1 MKGKNF
7 LKVCGILMIIGG
19 GLGVII
25 SIIAAIG
32 AAAVQTLA
40 TAVDAASMGVSTG
53 SMWVAVVLA
62 IVGSVLEL
70 VCGIVGCVNCSK
82 PEKAMVNIVFGVL
95 VVVIQIIALIMN
107 FSVPSL
113 ITGFIVPALYLVGA
127 FLNKQS
133 AAE

>member
-1 MKGKNF
+1 
-7 LKVCGILMIIGG
+7 MIIGG
-19 GLGVII
+19 GLGIII

-40 TAVDAASMGVSTG
+40 TAVDSGVSTG
-53 SMWVAVVLA
+53 SMWAAVILA

-82 PEKAMVNIVFGVL
+82 PEKAMVNIVFGIL
-95 VVVIQIIALIMN
+95 VIVVQIIALIMS
-107 FSVPSL
+107 FSVASL

>member
-19 GLGVII
+19 GLGIII

-40 TAVDAASMGVSTG
+40 TAVDSSVSTG
-53 SMWVAVVLA
+53 SMWAAVILA

-95 VVVIQIIALIMN
+95 VIVVQIIALIMS
-107 FSVPSL
+107 FSVASL